1 MTYVINTN
9 ESVNELA
16 LAIYD
21 DRDEILREVQ
31 EDDLV
36 FPVYT
41 GRRLI
46 KRLYLIGE
54 LLYDNP
60 VEVKVMV
67 NDPTQY
73 NVKVVI
79 GKDSPRFSDFTEYTD
94 THSTSY
100 KSSSSKFM
108 NALPVDIYV
117 ESLGISSIDVEVSIE
132 ISAGAL

>member
-67 NDPTQY
+67 NDQTQY

>member
-108 NALPVDIYV
+108 NAWPVDIYV
-117 ESLGISSIDVEVSIE
+117 DSLGISSIDVEVSIE